1 MTKDTLMNFDMWDH
15 WDDFCI
21 HRGKDDKEYCSSR
34 KKCRELIHTNFLA
47 HTQWGDWKLY
57 VIDLR
62 IRGKL

>member
-1 MTKDTLMNFDMWDH
+1 MTEDILTSLDMWDH
-15 WDDFCI
+15 WGDFCI
-21 HRGKDDKEYCSSR
+21 QRGKDGKEYYPSR

-47 HTQWGDWKLY
+47 HTQWEDWKLY

>member
-1 MTKDTLMNFDMWDH
+1 MTKDILMNFDMWGH

-21 HRGKDDKEYCSSR
+21 QRGKDGNEYYPSR

-47 HTQWGDWKLY
+47 RMQWDDWKLY

-62 IRGKL
+62 MQGKL